1 MGDETT
7 NEIPCNQKPCL
18 PRVPKK
24 PTVADDEASKTI
36 RERPIL
42 FAGVVWIG
50 ILRRFLI
57 PRTCT
62 QQIHKQPEDLK
73 PHQTSNRQVLET
85 RHVSD
90 SEPLHVNHK
99 LTAVPLITEYPVVTG
114 DPKSETL
121 QSPIKEKSSSYV
133 RELVAQAQESSS
145 VVVARARNFPQELG
159 AILRAGQ
166 RNAAEVFEALR
177 REDNHSSR
185 LVAISISSFVGL
197 LCGLKKGAV
206 PSIGYT
212 MTGATAAASLCYPEH
227 TKICNRAVLKVL
239 RQSTPATSR
248 DQCSIKGPPYPL
260 VMGDWYYF
268 QMPSLKDVFGYGQL
282 QDTNDNF
289 NATEFSRAETNVTK
303 NISENISVL
312 SNHPSKSSSEEI
324 KAEPKEP
331 SIILNRVE
339 VEPNNEINKYPI
351 QRDVSEQSL
360 IEEVFLAQSD
370 EAEDAL
376 QKIETVVNESH
387 PHAVSDSPK
396 LVTKHSEEGSVESE
410 NISLQSPVGVGE
422 SKEDISDAEGDH
434 ENGYTNHY
442 EAKDESSDTV
452 MIIKTEKLD
461 GQPENPNETDKKSDG
476 VPLSRKLAPYYR
488 ALPDDEKTSRE
499 KGYTDA
505 YSNRGN

>member
-248 DQCSIKGPPYPL
+248 DQCSIK
-260 VMGDWYYF
+260 
-268 QMPSLKDVFGYGQL
+268 
-282 QDTNDNF
+282 
-289 NATEFSRAETNVTK
+289 
-303 NISENISVL
+303 
-312 SNHPSKSSSEEI
+312 
-324 KAEPKEP
+324 
-331 SIILNRVE
+331 
-339 VEPNNEINKYPI
+339 
-351 QRDVSEQSL
+351 EQSL